1 MRLLAVRGANLASLG
16 AFEVDLSTPP
26 LAGAGLFAVTGDTG
40 AGKTTIL
47 DAITLALY
55 GDYPRVSGA
64 GNARAPDPAGGT
76 LTVGDARAILS
87 RGAGLGHAE
96 VDFVGI
102 DGHTYRVR
110 WSVARS
116 RGRVTGTLQKA
127 ARVLSRLA
135 DGSAV
140 AEGVTAVGERVPA
153 LTGLT
158 FAQFVRTVLL
168 PQGAF
173 DAFLTAPES
182 DRAVVLERIT
192 DTGIYATLSMRVHQ
206 ETETRRRHV
215 EDLRTRLE
223 AVGLMTLEERATLVE
238 DLARSQAD
246 LVAITGERDAL
257 GVALRHAERVA
268 TCEALVGQ
276 AEAEMATVRV
286 AHDARAEDRARLARL
301 DTVHPLR
308 GLDADLRRA
317 TTDVEDAA
325 QARSDAEV
333 ERARLVGLSTAA
345 DATLAASEKLH
356 LEAVSVVESH
366 REAWAEAERLD
377 GDLATVTHEV
387 CSLTDRE
394 QKAVKALDEA
404 ATKVV
409 TARGLLAKLQERQQ
423 AVADRLADTL
433 AHDLL
438 ANEAG
443 RIRHLCDAHVD
454 ALAQRTSEEETLA
467 DLHGRA
473 EAFHQAAQTADAAR
487 RSQLAERDRFDGV
500 ITDLRARRE
509 ACDLPR
515 LLDARRSL
523 EVLSALLTEAHQD
536 YRTYVRCTSLQAQAT
551 DRLRGAQAATAAA
564 EEQIRLADEAG
575 CVLQSE
581 QRSMASIM
589 GRAEAAA
596 SQQAVHLRASLVD
609 GEPCPVCGSLEH
621 RPAASSEVD
630 GLVAE
635 LRRHRDDLAARGA
648 DALSTKL
655 SAVEARASSAG
666 LAEAAQRAMA
676 EASADATEARAAF
689 DARLPDVTSAM
700 AACGMDGTV
709 PPVDAADGTSTW
721 VSLSSQVASL
731 RTDIADGI
739 AKADGLG
746 TEVDAHTKLR
756 DAAVQQVETFAAQV
770 IKAAQD
776 GHAVD
781 LEMRA
786 ATVRRDAAIGQ
797 AAGSRTALLTYLSAA
812 GLGTDEFDANPAG
825 TGSVMAQLAATRAS
839 LREEET
845 TLARDLGLASSNLDG
860 LAEAERVATTTR
872 EEIATALASTIG
884 RAGQLKA
891 LRQDL
896 LGGEAVTVHR
906 TRHEDAARGARDEA
920 AEARTA
926 SAVALSEVRSA
937 ERAVAEAIT
946 VVDARRTV
954 HEAALRAVAAERN
967 RIGMSAEHVAE
978 LLAIETDKV
987 EELRSTI
994 TSFAEAFRIAA
1005 GLLATRRED
1014 LERVARDAPGTPLP
1028 DDASDRLA
1036 LLEDTVGERNRLI
1049 GVLEDRLR
1057 RDAGER
1063 GKVEALRDEMDLA
1076 AADHATW
1083 SDVDG
1088 AIGSANGAAFRQY
1101 AQEITLEALVAIAN
1115 EQLGMISPRYRLAR
1129 GDALSLHVADMDMGG
1144 EVRAS
1149 RSLSGGERFLVSLG
1163 LALAL
1168 SGLEGRQGSCDVLLI
1183 DEGFGSLDS
1192 GSLDLAVEALETLQ
1206 GLGRKVGVVTHVAA
1220 MVERIPTQVR
1230 VVKRGG
1236 GRSVVEVQA
1245 A

>member
-1 MRLLAVRGANLASLG
+1 M
-16 AFEVDLSTPP
+16 
-26 LAGAGLFAVTGDTG
+26 
-40 AGKTTIL
+40 
-47 DAITLALY
+47 
-55 GDYPRVSGA
+55 
-64 GNARAPDPAGGT
+64 
-76 LTVGDARAILS
+76 
-87 RGAGLGHAE
+87 
-96 VDFVGI
+96 DFVAI
-102 DGHTYRVR
+102 DGHPYRVR

-116 RGRVTGTLQKA
+116 RGRVAGTLQKA
-127 ARVLSRLA
+127 ARVLSRLP

-140 AEGVTAVGERVPA
+140 AEGVTAVGEQVQR

-158 FAQFVRTVLL
+158 YPQFVRTVLL

-192 DTGIYATLSMRVHQ
+192 DTGLYATLSVRVHQ
-206 ETETRRRHV
+206 ETDSRRRRF

-223 AVGLMTLEERATLVE
+223 AVGLMTSEERATLVE

-443 RIRHLCDAHVD
+443 HIRHLCDAHVD

-536 YRTYVRCTSLQAQAT
+536 YRTYVRCTSLQASAT

-575 CVLQSE
+575 RVLQSE

-635 LRRHRDDLAARGA
+635 LRQHRDDLATRVS
-648 DALSTKL
+648 DALTNKS
-655 SAVEARASSAG
+655 SALEARATADG
-666 LAEAAQRAMA
+666 LAQAAQTTAA
-676 EASADATEARAAF
+676 EASDDATEARASFKACLPKAM
-689 DARLPDVTSAM
+689 DAMV
-700 AACGMDGTV
+700 ACGLDGAV
-709 PPVDAADGTSTW
+709 PPVDAPDGTSAW
-721 VSLSSQVASL
+721 GALSSQVELL
-731 RTDIADGI
+731 RTDIADRI
-739 AKADGLG
+739 AEADRLG
-746 TEVDAHTKLR
+746 TELGDHTMKR
-756 DAAVQQVETFAAQV
+756 EVAAKEMETFAAQV
-770 IKAAQD
+770 VKAAQD
-776 GHAVD
+776 GHTID
-781 LEMRA
+781 LEVRA

-797 AAGSRTALLTYLSAA
+797 AVSSRTALLTYLTAA
-812 GLGTDEFDANPAG
+812 GIGPDEFDADPAG
-825 TGSVMAQLAATRAS
+825 TGAVMAGLAATRTA
-839 LREEET
+839 LRDDAT
-845 TLARDLGLASSNLDG
+845 ALARDAGLTSSHLAG
-860 LAEAERVATTTR
+860 VAEAERLASR
-872 EEIATALASTIG
+872 YLEETATALVAARG
-884 RAGQLKA
+884 RADQLRA
-891 LRQDL
+891 LRRDL
-896 LGGEAVTVHR
+896 LDGEAVTAHR
-906 TRHEDAARGARDEA
+906 ARHESAARDANDKV

-926 SAVALSEVRSA
+926 SAVAQSEVRCVFRSI
-937 ERAVAEAIT
+937 VIMDS
-946 VVDARRTV
+946 VRT
-954 HEAALRAVAAERN
+954 
-967 RIGMSAEHVAE
+967 
-978 LLAIETDKV
+978 
-987 EELRSTI
+987 
-994 TSFAEAFRIAA
+994 
-1005 GLLATRRED
+1005 
-1014 LERVARDAPGTPLP
+1014 
-1028 DDASDRLA
+1028 
-1036 LLEDTVGERNRLI
+1036 
-1049 GVLEDRLR
+1049 
-1057 RDAGER
+1057 
-1063 GKVEALRDEMDLA
+1063 
-1076 AADHATW
+1076 
-1083 SDVDG
+1083 
-1088 AIGSANGAAFRQY
+1088 
-1101 AQEITLEALVAIAN
+1101 
-1115 EQLGMISPRYRLAR
+1115 
-1129 GDALSLHVADMDMGG
+1129 
-1144 EVRAS
+1144 
-1149 RSLSGGERFLVSLG
+1149 
-1163 LALAL
+1163 
-1168 SGLEGRQGSCDVLLI
+1168 
-1183 DEGFGSLDS
+1183 
-1192 GSLDLAVEALETLQ
+1192 
-1206 GLGRKVGVVTHVAA
+1206 
-1220 MVERIPTQVR
+1220 
-1230 VVKRGG
+1230 
-1236 GRSVVEVQA
+1236 
-1245 A
+1245 